1 MESAS
6 LWFSIMQYKWWQILS
21 NSSHFNIK
29 IYTQKKEP
37 DIKGKNHLKTFS
49 IFNLYNQM
57 NRKKCMVYIKM
68 NHTYTDTHYQYFWWE
83 VFNTKKY
90 LIYTFITIMRNYLIA
105 CITIY
110 IWIQE
115 SYSYYKLISTPEN
128 WSHQSQLE

>member
-6 LWFSIMQYKWWQILS
+6 LWFPLCNTNDDKFYQIALILTLKS
-21 NSSHFNIK
+21 TH
-29 IYTQKKEP
+29 TKKEP

-83 VFNTKKY
+83 VLNTKKY

-105 CITIY
+105 CITIH
-110 IWIQE
+110 IG
-115 SYSYYKLISTPEN
+115 YKSHILTTN
-128 WSHQSQLE
+128 W